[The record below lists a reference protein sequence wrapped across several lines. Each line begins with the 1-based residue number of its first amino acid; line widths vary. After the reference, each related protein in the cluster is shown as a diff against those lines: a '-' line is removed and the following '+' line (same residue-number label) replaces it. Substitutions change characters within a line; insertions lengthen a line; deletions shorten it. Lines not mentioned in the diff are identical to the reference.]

1 MFHSEGSVKVFKQ
14 NAELVFNVTLA
25 CPTKTIIETDFGITI
40 EILPYPVPTIDFT
53 IGATGITIFVPIAAT
68 NAVSNFVWDDE
79 QYQIDVCSDP
89 NLYKPTI
96 SIWKAV
102 EKDVETNSIF

>member
-1 MFHSEGSVKVFKQ
+1 MKVFKS
-14 NAELVFNVTLA
+14 NAELLFNITVA
-25 CPTKTIIETDFGITI
+25 CPTKTLIETDFGITI
-40 EILPYPVPTIDFT
+40 ELVPYPISAIDFT
-53 IGATGITIFVPIAAT
+53 IHSTGITVFVPIADA
-68 NAVSNFVWDDE
+68 NAVTNFVWDDE

-102 EKDVETNSIF
+102 EKDVDTNSVF